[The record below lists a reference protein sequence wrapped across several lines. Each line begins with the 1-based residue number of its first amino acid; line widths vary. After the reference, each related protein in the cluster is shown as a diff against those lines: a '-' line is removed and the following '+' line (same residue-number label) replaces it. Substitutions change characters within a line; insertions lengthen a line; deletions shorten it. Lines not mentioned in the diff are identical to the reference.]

1 MKNFKDI
8 ILEKLKVTPK
18 NTGEFKIQRISSAAP
33 VVLTIMMSNIDFH
46 MFDCENYITN
56 VLDTDIVISSLHKTL
71 PSLTQTAVVNVF
83 NEKYADKVKRYMDI
97 FQTTSPSYVL
107 MDSIDICCDYVLN
120 CRNEFGKFYEKLCD
134 LRLVETDNLK
144 IQYNDDISKIVL
156 SCASTNITGSELAE
170 IFRNKY
176 KILYV

>member
-56 VLDTDIVISSLHKTL
+56 VLDTDIVIASLKLKDELNYSKSTL
-71 PSLTQTAVVNVF
+71 KDHLPKFLNNILTIMNTSKSDQIKFSLQYFIKIINKHYTGKKLEVKISYANLGLDSERYLLIF
-83 NEKYADKVKRYMDI
+83 NADEGGFK
-97 FQTTSPSYVL
+97 
-107 MDSIDICCDYVLN
+107 
-120 CRNEFGKFYEKLCD
+120 
-134 LRLVETDNLK
+134 TDNIL
-144 IQYNDDISKIVL
+144 ILQISK
-156 SCASTNITGSELAE
+156 
-170 IFRNKY
+170 
-176 KILYV
+176 

>member
-56 VLDTDIVISSLHKTL
+56 VLDTDIVISSLKLKDELNYSKSTL
-71 PSLTQTAVVNVF
+71 KDHLPKFLN
-83 NEKYADKVKRYMDI
+83 NI
-97 FQTTSPSYVL
+97 F
-107 MDSIDICCDYVLN
+107 
-120 CRNEFGKFYEKLCD
+120 
-134 LRLVETDNLK
+134 
-144 IQYNDDISKIVL
+144 
-156 SCASTNITGSELAE
+156 SE
-170 IFRNKY
+170 
-176 KILYV
+176 